1 MDRILIQEKLESL
14 RRCVGRFEGKCP
26 GSAQALQDDPDLQ
39 DIVALNLT
47 RAVQLAVDLG
57 AHLVAASGERPP
69 GTMGETFDRLRDMRL
84 LDNRLAASLTGAV
97 GFRNIA
103 VHNYAPIDWALV
115 HGLCRERGADF
126 RAFAR
131 AVSAFA
137 GPSPGP
143 ESDNAG
149 E

>member
-14 RRCVGRFEGKCP
+14 RRCVVRFEGRCP
-26 GSAQALQDDPDLQ
+26 GSAQALHDDPDLQ
-39 DIVALNLT
+39 DIVSLNLT

-69 GTMGETFDRLRDMRL
+69 GTMGETFDRLRDMGV
-84 LDNRLAASLTGAV
+84 LDDRLAAGLKGAV

-103 VHNYAPIDWALV
+103 VHNYEAIDWTVV

-131 AVSAFA
+131 AVVAFR
-137 GPSPGP
+137 
-143 ESDNAG
+143 ESRG
-149 E
+149 S